1 MPRFTHEGVV
11 SLEVVIEE
19 ARGKIVKVIDLA
31 SLGRGR
37 AIAFAVE
44 VGTIEMVL
52 PKDDRPIIEAP
63 TCVICKRCVI
73 DCLCGGTR
81 CQ

>member
-1 MPRFTHEGVV
+1 MPRFVHEGVV
-11 SLEVVIEE
+11 SLEVIIEE
-19 ARGKIVKVIDLA
+19 ARGKTVKIIDLP

-44 VGTIEMVL
+44 VGTIEVRL
-52 PKDDRPIIEAP
+52 PKDDTPVIEAP
-63 TCVICKRCVI
+63 ICSICSRSVI

-81 CQ
+81 FQ